1 MMLTGTPATLRFS
14 PAGQLMLKDFEG
26 VRLKAYRDIAGIW
39 TIGIGDT
46 ADVRP
51 GMEISMNEAIE
62 RFRNRLAREFEP
74 AVRRSAAHPDTT
86 QNQYDAM
93 VSLCYNIGVGT
104 PRDDPRGPSGF
115 AGSSVARY
123 HSRGNFTLAAD
134 CFLLWRKVNGI
145 DNAPLLKRRHA
156 ERKLYLRP

>member
-1 MMLTGTPATLRFS
+1 
-14 PAGQLMLKDFEG
+14 MLKGFEG

-46 ADVRP
+46 ENVHA
-51 GMEISMNEAIE
+51 GMEITMDEAIE
-62 RFRNRLAREFEP
+62 RFRRRLAREFEP
-74 AVRRSAAHPDTT
+74 AVRRWAANLNTT

-93 VSLCYNIGVGT
+93 VSLCYNIGTGT

-123 HSRGNFTLAAD
+123 HAQGRFNLAAES
-134 CFLLWRKVNGI
+134 FLMWRKVKGV

-156 ERKLYLRP
+156 ERRLYLKP